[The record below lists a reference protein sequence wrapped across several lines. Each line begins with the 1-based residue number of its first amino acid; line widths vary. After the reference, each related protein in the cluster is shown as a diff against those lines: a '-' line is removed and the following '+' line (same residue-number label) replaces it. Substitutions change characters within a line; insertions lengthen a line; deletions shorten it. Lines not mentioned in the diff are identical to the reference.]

1 MQAGTFGHATSN
13 KSQKS
18 VKSSK
23 EIRNMDNKPHSRSPL
38 LDNPS
43 KLTRMDWCLW
53 SNHGYKKEDWKLQR
67 CSPRCYVKHWWT
79 KFVEAMSHNGRTITN
94 IKTKANISVNYY
106 ARVRKLNMSK
116 ADRDLYCHFKKQ
128 LDTSSADNESYAP
141 LQMGELLSAIKKMK
155 SNGAAGPKNIHSS
168 FLKSIGPC
176 SLAHC
181 PQIGTATNI
190 IPLLKTW
197 KSPGLVKLHLSTLSV
212 SNPVLSNFWKK
223 LLPIIFTTLWRR
235 KICSADSEL
244 GFIKVQAAKIRS
256 LVKSKQQ

>member
-1 MQAGTFGHATSN
+1 MLGSGSSTC
-13 KSQKS
+13 QKLIVIS
-18 VKSSK
+18 TAISK
-23 EIRNMDNKPHSRSPL
+23 NNSTHHL
-38 LDNPS
+38 L
-43 KLTRMDWCLW
+43 TM
-53 SNHGYKKEDWKLQR
+53 
-67 CSPRCYVKHWWT
+67 
-79 KFVEAMSHNGRTITN
+79 
-94 IKTKANISVNYY
+94 KAV
-106 ARVRKLNMSK
+106 L
-116 ADRDLYCHFKKQ
+116 HFKWVSCCLQ
-128 LDTSSADNESYAP
+128 L
-141 LQMGELLSAIKKMK
+141 KKMK
-155 SNGAAGPKNIHSS
+155 SNGAAGPKNIPSS

-181 PQIGTATNI
+181 PQIWTATNI